1 MLELHKY
8 LEEMLG
14 TPILVLAGDDK
25 TGILALN
32 PKQEHFIVTKN
43 RKVYS
48 TSNRDKAIKIFDK
61 LCK

>member
-8 LEEMLG
+8 LEEILG

-32 PKQEHFIVTKN
+32 PKQEYFIVRKD

-48 TSNRDKAIKIFDK
+48 VNNRNKAIKIFDK